1 MVNDEDIE
9 SEVVIV
15 ENNDPLKMILD
26 ELELL
31 SKEYPLGNV
40 KFKVDSDDINFTNV
54 FQIEVPDSMDESEEK
69 DSSFY
74 IKDKIY
80 NFSRDNNLLKLF
92 KTIRIEFIRL

>member
-15 ENNDPLKMILD
+15 ENDDPLKMILD

-31 SKEYPLGNV
+31 SKEYHFGNV

-92 KTIRIEFIRL
+92 KTIRIEFVRL

>member
-1 MVNDEDIE
+1 
-9 SEVVIV
+9 
-15 ENNDPLKMILD
+15 
-26 ELELL
+26 
-31 SKEYPLGNV
+31 
-40 KFKVDSDDINFTNV
+40 VDSDDINFTNV